1 MDVTQARV
9 VVTGG
14 ASGIGNAVAR
24 RLLAEG
30 ARVAALDL
38 PAAAAAGAL
47 PEGGTLIGC
56 DVTDE
61 ASVAAAVA
69 GARRALG
76 GLDAL
81 VSCAGVATPT
91 PVRGRSGELRA
102 LDPFRSVVAVNLVGL
117 YDVLRHCVAA
127 MAGNEPGP
135 DGERGVVI
143 NLSSIAAYEGQI
155 GQSAYAATKGAIA
168 AMTLPLAREL
178 GPLGI
183 RVLALC
189 PGIVDTPMLA
199 GMPEALRERLT
210 ALPVFPKRLADP
222 GELAEFVL
230 TCLRVRVLNGE
241 VVRLDGATRLPA
253 R

>member
-1 MDVTQARV
+1 M

-14 ASGIGNAVAR
+14 ASGIGNAVVH
-24 RLLAEG
+24 RLIREG
-30 ARVAALDL
+30 ARVVALDL
-38 PAAAAAGAL
+38 PAAAATAAL
-47 PEGGTLIGC
+47 PEGGTAVGC

-69 GARRALG
+69 AARRTLG
-76 GLDAL
+76 GIDAL
-81 VSCAGVATPT
+81 VSCAGVATAT
-91 PVRGRSGELRA
+91 PVRDRA
-102 LDPFRSVVAVNLVGL
+102 GQLNPLGAYRSVIEVNLIGL

-127 MAGNEPGP
+127 MAQNEPGP
-135 DGERGVVI
+135 DGERGVVV

-155 GQSAYAATKGAIA
+155 GQSAYAASKGAIA

-199 GMPEALRERLT
+199 GMPDALRERLS
-210 ALPVFPKRLADP
+210 ALPVFPRRLADP
-222 GELAEFVL
+222 DELAQFVVS
-230 TCLRVRVLNGE
+230 CLRIRLLNGE

>member
-38 PAAAAAGAL
+38 PAAAAAGSL

-61 ASVAAAVA
+61 PSVAAAVA
-69 GARRALG
+69 AARRALG

-91 PVRGRSGELRA
+91 PVLDRAGEPRA
-102 LDPFRSVVAVNLVGL
+102 LDAFRSVVAVNLVGL

-127 MAGNEPGP
+127 MAGNPPGP
-135 DGERGVVI
+135 DGERWVVV
-143 NLSSIAAYEGQI
+143 N
-155 GQSAYAATKGAIA
+155 
-168 AMTLPLAREL
+168 
-178 GPLGI
+178 
-183 RVLALC
+183 
-189 PGIVDTPMLA
+189 
-199 GMPEALRERLT
+199 
-210 ALPVFPKRLADP
+210 
-222 GELAEFVL
+222 
-230 TCLRVRVLNGE
+230 LNGE